1 MKAFLDTSVLVPVFY
16 GDHEHHAASMKIF
29 CKRRK
34 DSVSFSGATRH
45 PRYWDSSK
53 LNRLFKFRPSVL

>member
-45 PRYWDSSK
+45 PRSQPTAQRKFS
-53 LNRLFKFRPSVL
+53 NRKF